1 MHFYPELRQLQ
12 LSGREPRPG
21 HLYGLVSSDLG
32 AMEVRPVKLTALFL
46 FLRLRDVLRLPARFQ
61 LRQLAD
67 IIHTY

>member
-1 MHFYPELRQLQ
+1 MHFYPELRQPQ

-46 FLRLRDVLRLPARFQ
+46 FLRLRDAAARRFFVTE
-61 LRQLAD
+61 L
-67 IIHTY
+67 HT

>member
-46 FLRLRDVLRLPARFQ
+46 FLGLCDVLRLPTRSPI
-61 LRQLAD
+61 RQLAD